1 MFQRQR
7 SKVMNEAEGAELT
20 ERQRY
25 WLEQIKACEASGMS
39 VSAYAAE
46 QGFHV
51 GGMYA
56 GKKSL
61 IRKGV
66 LPRAAGARFQ
76 RVQAEDV
83 SVDPEWRIRLPN
95 GVSVEFSG
103 AVDGGSL
110 SSVLNT
116 VARLE

>member
-1 MFQRQR
+1 
-7 SKVMNEAEGAELT
+7 MNEREGVELT

-39 VSAYAAE
+39 ASAYAAE

-66 LPRAAGARFQ
+66 LPEAVRVRFQ
-76 RVQAEDV
+76 RVQAAVV
-83 SVDPEWRIRLPN
+83 SADREWRIRLPN

-103 AVDGGSL
+103 AADGGSL
-110 SSVLNT
+110 SAILET

>member
-1 MFQRQR
+1 M
-7 SKVMNEAEGAELT
+7 VEAEGAELT

-25 WLEQIKACEASGMS
+25 WLEHIQACEASGMS
-39 VSAYAAE
+39 ASAYAAE

-66 LPRAAGARFQ
+66 LPQATGPRFQ
-76 RVQAEDV
+76 RVLPVVA
-83 SVDPEWRIRLPN
+83 SVDHEWRIRLPN
-95 GVSVEFSG
+95 GVSVDFSG
-103 AVDGGSL
+103 AVDAGSL
-110 SSVLNT
+110 SIVLNT

>member
-1 MFQRQR
+1 M
-7 SKVMNEAEGAELT
+7 VEMEGAELT
-20 ERQRY
+20 DRQRY

-39 VSAYAAE
+39 ASAYAAQ

-61 IRKGV
+61 IKKGV
-66 LPRAAGARFQ
+66 LPQVAGARFQ
-76 RVQAEDV
+76 RVRAAVVRID
-83 SVDPEWRIRLPN
+83 SEWRIRLPN

-103 AVDGGSL
+103 TVDGDSL

-116 VARLE
+116 VVHLE

>member
-1 MFQRQR
+1 
-7 SKVMNEAEGAELT
+7 MNETEGAELT
-20 ERQRY
+20 ARQRY
-25 WLEQIKACEASGMS
+25 WLEQIRACETSGMS
-39 VSAYAAE
+39 ASAYAAE

-66 LPRAAGARFQ
+66 LPQAAGARFQ
-76 RVQAEDV
+76 RVQAEV
-83 SVDPEWRIRLPN
+83 VNVDNEWRIRLPN
-95 GVSVEFSG
+95 GVLVEFSG
-103 AVDGGSL
+103 TVDGGSL
-110 SSVLNT
+110 STVLNT

>member
-1 MFQRQR
+1 
-7 SKVMNEAEGAELT
+7 MNDAAGAELT

-25 WLEQIKACEASGMS
+25 WLEQIKACEVSGVS
-39 VSAYAAE
+39 ASAYAAE

-66 LPRAAGARFQ
+66 LRQTAGARFR
-76 RVQAEDV
+76 RVQAKVV
-83 SVDPEWRIRLPN
+83 SIDTS
-95 GVSVEFSG
+95 GVSG
-103 AVDGGSL
+103 YR
-110 SSVLNT
+110 T
-116 VARLE
+116 VCRWSFPAQRIADHYRRF

>member
-1 MFQRQR
+1 MDA
-7 SKVMNEAEGAELT
+7 AEDADLT

-61 IRKGV
+61 IKKGV
-66 LPRAAGARFQ
+66 LPQSSGARFQ

-83 SVDPEWRIRLPN
+83 SVDTEWRIQLPS
-95 GVSVEFSG
+95 GVSVKFSG
-103 AVDGGSL
+103 NVDGGSL
-110 SSVLNT
+110 STVLTT

>member
-1 MFQRQR
+1 ME
-7 SKVMNEAEGAELT
+7 EAVRAELT

-39 VSAYAAE
+39 ASAYAAE
-46 QGFHV
+46 RGFHV

-61 IRKGV
+61 IQKGV
-66 LPRAAGARFQ
+66 LPRPDNVRFQ
-76 RVQAEDV
+76 RVQTAVETTDTQ
-83 SVDPEWRIRLPN
+83 WRIRLPN
-95 GVSVEFSG
+95 GISVEFCG
-103 AVDGGSL
+103 AVDDGSL
-110 SSVLNT
+110 SGVLNT

>member
-1 MFQRQR
+1 M
-7 SKVMNEAEGAELT
+7 VETEGAELT

-39 VSAYAAE
+39 ASAYAAE

-61 IRKGV
+61 IRKG
-66 LPRAAGARFQ
+66 PRLRSHWWASLTRF
-76 RVQAEDV
+76 
-83 SVDPEWRIRLPN
+83 PN
-95 GVSVEFSG
+95 GRTAMRE
-103 AVDGGSL
+103 
-110 SSVLNT
+110 
-116 VARLE
+116 ARGDLVG

>member
-1 MFQRQR
+1 MVEMER
-7 SKVMNEAEGAELT
+7 AELT

-39 VSAYAAE
+39 ASAYAAE

-61 IRKGV
+61 IKKGV
-66 LPRAAGARFQ
+66 LPQTAGVRFQ
-76 RVQAEDV
+76 RVQPAVV
-83 SVDPEWRIRLPN
+83 SVDSEWRIRLPN
-95 GVSVEFSG
+95 GFSVDFSG
-103 AVDGGSL
+103 AVDAGTL
-110 SSVLNT
+110 STVLST
-116 VARLE
+116 VVRLE

>member
-1 MFQRQR
+1 
-7 SKVMNEAEGAELT
+7 MNETEGAELT
-20 ERQRY
+20 ERQHY

-39 VSAYAAE
+39 ASAYAAE

-66 LPRAAGARFQ
+66 LPVPAGARFQ
-76 RVQAEDV
+76 RVQSKVV
-83 SVDPEWRIRLPN
+83 SVDSEWRIRLPN

-103 AVDGGSL
+103 TVDGGSL
-110 SSVLNT
+110 SSVLDT

>member
-1 MFQRQR
+1 
-7 SKVMNEAEGAELT
+7 VMNEAEGPELT

-39 VSAYAAE
+39 ASAYAAK

-61 IRKGV
+61 IKKGV
-66 LPRAAGARFQ
+66 LPSPAGTRFQ
-76 RVQAEDV
+76 RVQAENV
-83 SVDPEWRIRLPN
+83 SVDNEWRIRLRN

-103 AVDGGSL
+103 TVDSGWL
-110 SSVLNT
+110 STVLNT
-116 VARLE
+116 VAHLE

>member
-1 MFQRQR
+1 
-7 SKVMNEAEGAELT
+7 MNEAHGAELT

-39 VSAYAAE
+39 ASAYAAA

-61 IRKGV
+61 ISKGV
-66 LPRAAGARFQ
+66 LPQAAGARFQ
-76 RVQAEDV
+76 RVQAEVV
-83 SVDPEWRIRLPN
+83 SVDNEWRIRLPS

-103 AVDGGSL
+103 NVDGGSL
-110 SSVLNT
+110 STVLKT
-116 VARLE
+116 VARLG